1 MNPNNMTKVRFK
13 YPNSMKNIV
22 VFFIIVLAVF
32 ALGRFTAP
40 TSHPN
45 NQGKIDS
52 LKKDIAAR
60 VKELAK
66 ARDSVRQ
73 LDILS
78 TTWFNVAMEA
88 QKAKVI
94 TRTIYRNDTS
104 TISHLDSAGITK
116 AFIARYKDID

>member
-1 MNPNNMTKVRFK
+1 
-13 YPNSMKNIV
+13 MKNSIV
-22 VFFIIVLAVF
+22 ILLVILAVF

-52 LKKDIAAR
+52 LKKDIATR
-60 VKELAK
+60 GRELAK

-78 TTWFNVAMEA
+78 TTWFNEAMEA
-88 QKAKVI
+88 KKAKVI

-104 TISHLDSAGITK
+104 AISHLDSAGITK
-116 AFIARYKDID
+116 AFLARYKDID